1 MHPVAEECRVRL
13 NPGDDVQAALTGGGV
28 VCFAP
33 GVYLGAYTVDRSVTL
48 RGEPG
53 AVLDAAGKGSVLLVA
68 QDDLVVGVEGLTLRN
83 GHNAAGGGLLLRG
96 YSAVTLASCV
106 VEGARASEAGGAVYA
121 AAGQLVVTA
130 SEFRGNAGSFG
141 QDLIA
146 TGVAEVTVRGSR
158 FGGDVAAR
166 EGAVLELTDTAVAG
180 TVDVRGTT
188 TRGPKVTIAGG
199 AVARVQNDERVPGTV
214 TRR

>member
-1 MHPVAEECRVRL
+1 MRL

-33 GVYLGAYTVDRSVTL
+33 GVYAGAFTVDRSVTL

-53 AVLDAAGKGSVLLVA
+53 AVLDAGGKGSVLLVA

-83 GHNAAGGGLLLRG
+83 GHNAAGGGLLLQG
-96 YSAVTLASCV
+96 YSAVTVADCV

-121 AAGQLVVTA
+121 AAGQLEVTGTA
-130 SEFRGNAGSFG
+130 FRGNAGRFG

-146 TGVAEVTVRGSR
+146 TGVAEVRVRGST
-158 FGGDVAAR
+158 FAGDVAAR
-166 EGAVLELTDTAVAG
+166 EGAVLELNDTAVAG

-199 AVARVQNDERVPGTV
+199 AVPRVQNDERVPGTV